1 MEESR
6 YRILLA
12 DDHAIFRQG
21 MKRLIGEVPGLAVVG
36 EAGDG
41 REVLARL
48 QADPPDLV
56 ILDISMPGISGM
68 AVIREIRQR
77 HPGIKVLVLTM
88 HRSVEYL
95 FSALEAGAHGYILK
109 EDSDIELFEAIK
121 AVQAD
126 QKYVTGKLAGQLTET
141 LMIGDSRRRSPFQA
155 LTGRERQVLQH
166 IAEGKRNREI
176 AEALKISV
184 RTVENHRAKV
194 MRKLKLSKTADLV
207 KYAIQQGITELPC

>member
-48 QADPPDLV
+48 QTDPPDLV

-68 AVIREIRQR
+68 AVIRKIRHQ

-126 QKYVTGKLAGQLTET
+126 KKYVTGKLAGQLTET
-141 LMIGDSRRRSPFQA
+141 LMIGDSRCRSSFQA
-155 LTGRERQVLQH
+155 LTGRERQVLKH

-207 KYAIQQGITELPC
+207 KYAIQQGITELPG